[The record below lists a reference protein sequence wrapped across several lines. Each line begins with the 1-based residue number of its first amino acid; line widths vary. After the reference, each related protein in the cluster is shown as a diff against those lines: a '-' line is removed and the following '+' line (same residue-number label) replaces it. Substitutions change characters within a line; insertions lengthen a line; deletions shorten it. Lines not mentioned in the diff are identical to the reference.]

1 MYCKLCRSYL
11 QAYGDTFTVIWYC
24 DHEREM
30 IIKSDF
36 YKKFLFEIVDMRFL
50 WRKIFQLLLKLCPT
64 FSSVVV
70 TIFIRFYREYFQLQ

>member
-1 MYCKLCRSYL
+1 MYCKLFRSYF

-36 YKKFLFEIVDMRFL
+36 YKKFLFEIVDVRFL
-50 WRKIFQLLLKLCPT
+50 
-64 FSSVVV
+64 
-70 TIFIRFYREYFQLQ
+70 

>member
-36 YKKFLFEIVDMRFL
+36 YKKFLFEIVHVRFL
-50 WRKIFQLLLKLCPT
+50 
-64 FSSVVV
+64 
-70 TIFIRFYREYFQLQ
+70 